1 MSKAHTPPP
10 SWAEFAVRTAI
21 YAAVAALAFW
31 WHPVLGGILALIGV
45 IDLTHHAA
53 DTTRRRTGYV
63 PIPRHPSMP
72 GAAKGPLKRTP
83 RALLTIFA
91 ITWLTALLIDKQ
103 LVGQGWSIEVI
114 LLTFGL
120 AAFVTVVAFAFFP
133 LAVVAL
139 LWVMSVTLGLLLSLA
154 DLLALFI
161 SAPDARKS
169 WHRTVDAT
177 DHRLADLVLAQDA
190 MIPLRADL
198 AERAAEDARIAKGQ
212 T

>member
-1 MSKAHTPPP
+1 MSAVHDPPP
-10 SWAEFAVRTAI
+10 SWADFAVRAVI
-21 YAAVAALAFW
+21 YAGVAGLAFW
-31 WHPVLGGILALIGV
+31 WHPMLGLIIGLFAC
-45 IDLTHHAA
+45 IDLLHHAA
-53 DTTRRRTGYV
+53 DTTRRRAGYV

-72 GAAKGPLKRTP
+72 GAPKGPLKRTP

-91 ITWLTALLIDKQ
+91 ITWLTALLIDKL

-114 LLTFGL
+114 LHTFGL

-139 LWVMSVTLGLLLSLA
+139 LKVMSVTLGLLLSLA

-161 SAPDARKS
+161 SAPDARNA
-169 WHRTVDAT
+169 WHRAVDAA
-177 DHRLADLVLAQDA
+177 DHRLADLVLGQDA

-198 AERAAEDARIAKGQ
+198 AQRAAEDARAAKGQ